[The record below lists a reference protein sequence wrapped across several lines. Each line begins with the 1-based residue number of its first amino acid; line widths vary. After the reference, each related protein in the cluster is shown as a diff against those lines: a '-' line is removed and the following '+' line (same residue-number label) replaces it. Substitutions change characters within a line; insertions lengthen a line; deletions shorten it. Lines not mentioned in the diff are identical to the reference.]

1 MTSPSWSVQDAKNK
15 LSAVIEA
22 AQREPQTVTKHG
34 KPAAVVVSAEE
45 YERLRKL
52 GQSAKPKKSFVEH
65 LLSIPQSD
73 DEEDIFERIPV
84 EPRDVEF

>member
-1 MTSPSWSVQDAKNK
+1 MTGSVWSVQDAKNK
-15 LSAVIEA
+15 FSAVVEA

-34 KPAAVVVSAEE
+34 RPAAVVMSAEE
-45 YERLRKL
+45 YARLRQL
-52 GQSAKPKKSFVEH
+52 GQPGKPNKSFIEH
-65 LLSIPQSD
+65 LLSIPQSE

>member
-1 MTSPSWSVQDAKNK
+1 MTSTSWSVQDAKNK

-34 KPAAVVVSAEE
+34 KPAAVVMSADE
-45 YERLRKL
+45 YERLKKL
-52 GQSAKPKKSFVEH
+52 GPPAKPKKSFIDH

-73 DEEDIFERIPV
+73 DEEDIFERILV
-84 EPRDVEF
+84 ETRDVEF

>member
-15 LSAVIEA
+15 FSAVVEA

-34 KPAAVVVSAEE
+34 RPAAVVMSAQE
-45 YERLRKL
+45 YEKL
-52 GQSAKPKKSFVEH
+52 TARHKAPAKSFIEH

-73 DEEDIFERIPV
+73 DEEDLFERIPV
-84 EPRDVEF
+84 KPRDVEL